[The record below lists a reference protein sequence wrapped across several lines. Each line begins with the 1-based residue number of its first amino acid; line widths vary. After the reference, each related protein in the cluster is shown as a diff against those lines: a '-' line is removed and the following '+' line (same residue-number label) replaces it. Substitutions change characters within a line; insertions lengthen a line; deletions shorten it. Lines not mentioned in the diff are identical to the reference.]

1 MTHIE
6 AGKFC
11 LLSAVGVPQI
21 LVTTITKEAQQEK
34 WPKNW
39 VLSFPFH

>member
-21 LVTTITKEAQQEK
+21 LITTITKEAKQEK